1 MKGFFH
7 QIVLRSVIM
16 NHIKSPSDNF
26 RTIIA
31 KGSWFLI
38 SSIKTFQPQ
47 SNSEALINIQPSS
60 VYFQQ
65 NSICLNEED
74 KNSAT
79 KEKNTKFHLVNA
91 QDVIDILYRHRT
103 RMEATH

>member
-1 MKGFFH
+1 MKGFFR
-7 QIVLRSVIM
+7 QIVLKSVIM
-16 NHIKSPSDNF
+16 NHTESPSDNF

-47 SNSEALINIQPSS
+47 CNSEALINIQPSS
-60 VYFQQ
+60 AYFQQ

-74 KNSAT
+74 KNCAT
-79 KEKNTKFHLVNA
+79 KKANTKFHLLNA
-91 QDVIDILYRHRT
+91 QDVVDIL
-103 RMEATH
+103 